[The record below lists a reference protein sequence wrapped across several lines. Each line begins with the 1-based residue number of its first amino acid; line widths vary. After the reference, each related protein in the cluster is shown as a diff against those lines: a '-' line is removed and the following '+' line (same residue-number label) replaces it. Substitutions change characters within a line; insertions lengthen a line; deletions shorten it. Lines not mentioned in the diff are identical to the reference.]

1 MYNKIYQ
8 NIFQYGL
15 NASYVLYFLAI
26 LGAGSMAPEYLST
39 LRGFLKIYI
48 GLLLVGLYN
57 PLTYKERNFT
67 EQDRKLVFS
76 AGVFLLLS
84 TTLVSTVERYV
95 MEQSNNAIIFDRFGF
110 ARV

>member
-1 MYNKIYQ
+1 MYKIYQ
-8 NIFQYGL
+8 NIFLYGL
-15 NASYVLYFLAI
+15 NLSYVLYFFAI
-26 LGAGSMAPEYLST
+26 LGAGSLAPEYLSS

-57 PLTYKERNFT
+57 PITYKEGNFT
-67 EQDRKLVFS
+67 NLDRKLVFS

-84 TTLVSTVERYV
+84 TTLISTVEAYV
-95 MEQSNNAIIFDRFGF
+95 MEQTNNAIIFDRFGF